1 MASEDVHVPGDGWLR
16 GDVPAGDG
24 RTVRYYD
31 TGESSGAVSTVF
43 WHHGTPQTGRLI
55 EPVVAAAAQRGIRVV
70 SCARAGYEGTSP
82 IESRSVRDAAEDVVR
97 VADALH
103 IDRFGTVGASGG
115 GPHALAIAAAA
126 PDRVQAVVALAAVS
140 PFSGDPEWFDGMAAP
155 GALQAARSGRVAR
168 AAYAETAEFDPES
181 FTATDWAVLSGEWGV
196 LGADAQRAGEAGYDG
211 EIDDDVAFT
220 TPWGFELSEITAPVL
235 LVQGCEDRV
244 IPASHARRLLDGL
257 PLAELWT
264 RPRDG
269 HISVLR
275 ALPVAFDWYVAAAAA
290 R

>member
-1 MASEDVHVPGDGWLR
+1 MASEDVQVPGDEWLS
-16 GDVPAGDG
+16 GDVPTGDG

-31 TGESSGAVSTVF
+31 TGESPGAVSTVF
-43 WHHGTPQTGRLI
+43 WHHGTPQTGQLI

-82 IESRSVRDAAEDVVR
+82 IENRSVRDAAEDVVR

-115 GPHALAIAAAA
+115 GTHALAVAAVV

-140 PFSGDPEWFDGMAAP
+140 PFSYDPEWFDGMAAP
-155 GALQAARSGRVAR
+155 GALQAARGGRPAR
-168 AAYAETAEFDPES
+168 AAYAETAEFDPDS
-181 FTATDWAVLSGEWGV
+181 FTATDWDALSGQWGV
-196 LGADAQRAGEAGYDG
+196 LGADAQRAGAAGYDG

-235 LVQGCEDRV
+235 LVQGGEDRV

-257 PLAELWT
+257 PFAELWT

-275 ALPVAFDWYVAAAAA
+275 ALPVALDWYVAATA